1 MIRYYAFP
9 RPIER
14 TRDTVI
20 ARYREIKKDSLAF
33 VSRIKLYASTPSD
46 VVITDKIKNAILPI
60 YSGITKYGQEQTRPD
75 FVLKLMD
82 KHNSIISNIKSKLKE
97 IQPEYI
103 DNLFSEEFKLLK
115 FNPQFFVTSGNSSYN
130 TLAKMIYTRIQSDY
144 DLVKSLVDPT
154 LSKGDLK
161 QSVSK
166 IVKDGTLRAHGIF
179 NDVFDLVMDLEI
191 EIACRDANSKTI
203 CEHRREEG
211 YYINQSLNEVRDVIK
226 QILYV
231 KNKDSVTI
239 TPQIIDACLD
249 SYCPSLS
256 EKCFNLDPKP
266 TDKLVKSDIFDAIYK
281 ELRTLNPSY
290 TSVQSFCNDIIIAVF
305 CVFNISQRA
314 NNPPPV
320 PYLDINDLKLLLKK
334 SSNNSWSDSTHNK
347 QFIDIADRIIV
358 QLESAPPQG
367 FNDKL
372 KALTVTT
379 EFTIFK
385 EFVDLVKDTKT
396 SDKNYLTYKSHIDK
410 CIDMIDKSNAVS
422 AIGTLEFVD
431 QLAKFNT
438 VSTVCIANDSNPRF
452 EQLID
457 EFQELYK
464 GRSTMGGKRKKQFH
478 HTIKKYK
485 K

>member
-1 MIRYYAFP
+1 M
-9 RPIER
+9 
-14 TRDTVI
+14 
-20 ARYREIKKDSLAF
+20 
-33 VSRIKLYASTPSD
+33 
-46 VVITDKIKNAILPI
+46 
-60 YSGITKYGQEQTRPD
+60 
-75 FVLKLMD
+75 
-82 KHNSIISNIKSKLKE
+82 
-97 IQPEYI
+97 
-103 DNLFSEEFKLLK
+103 
-115 FNPQFFVTSGNSSYN
+115 
-130 TLAKMIYTRIQSDY
+130 
-144 DLVKSLVDPT
+144 VKSLVDPT
-154 LSKGDLK
+154 LSKGELK

-305 CVFNISQRA
+305 CVFNISRRA

-334 SSNNSWSDSTHNK
+334 SSDSSWSDSTHNK

-372 KALTVTT
+372 KALTVTA

-438 VSTVCIANDSNPRF
+438 VSTVCIANESNQSRF

-464 GRSTMGGKRKKQFH
+464 SRSTMGGKRKKQFH
-478 HTIKKYK
+478 RTIKKYK